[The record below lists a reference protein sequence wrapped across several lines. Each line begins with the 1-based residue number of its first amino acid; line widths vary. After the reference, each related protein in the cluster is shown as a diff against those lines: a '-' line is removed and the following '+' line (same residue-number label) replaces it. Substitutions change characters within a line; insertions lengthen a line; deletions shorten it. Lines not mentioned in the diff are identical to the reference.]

1 MPTRPM
7 PIKFVLLVN
16 KQGQTRLSKYIN
28 TPTHARDVRDD
39 ASPSNVPS
47 SSGRDTSTTTSR
59 RQSLLDE
66 AEIVRRCLRRTDR
79 DCNSIDFHTTR
90 VVYRRYA
97 SLFFIVGV
105 DKDENT
111 LAVLEWIH
119 CLVEAF
125 DKFFGNVC
133 ELDLM
138 FRLDVAYSII
148 DEMLGCGWVVDANK
162 QSVLSGLK
170 LLERSEHVES

>member
-1 MPTRPM
+1 M

-16 KQGQTRLSKYIN
+16 KQGQTRLSKYMN
-28 TPTHARDVRDD
+28 TPEVFHADPDEKPTSVQT
-39 ASPSNVPS
+39 P
-47 SSGRDTSTTTSR
+47 TSTSAQTSAQT
-59 RQSLLDE
+59 QSRLLAE

-79 DCNSIDFHTTR
+79 ECNSIDFHSTR

-119 CLVEAF
+119 CLVETF
-125 DKFFGNVC
+125 DRFFGNVC
-133 ELDLM
+133 ELDIM
-138 FRLDVAYSII
+138 FRLDVAHSIV

-162 QSVLSGLK
+162 QSVLSGLN

>member
-1 MPTRPM
+1 M

-28 TPTHARDVRDD
+28 
-39 ASPSNVPS
+39 VPQDGE
-47 SSGRDTSTTTSR
+47 SGRQTK
-59 RQSLLDE
+59 QSKHQTQRASELQSHRLLAE

-105 DKDENT
+105 DKEENE
-111 LAVLEWIH
+111 LAALEWIH
-119 CLVEAF
+119 CLVETF
-125 DKFFGNVC
+125 DRFFGNVC

-138 FRLDVAYSII
+138 FRLDVA
-148 DEMLGCGWVVDANK
+148 
-162 QSVLSGLK
+162 
-170 LLERSEHVES
+170 

>member
-1 MPTRPM
+1 M

-16 KQGQTRLSKYIN
+16 KQGQTRLSKYISV
-28 TPTHARDVRDD
+28 PQD
-39 ASPSNVPS
+39 AEFGTQKTRNKESKHQCQRASEL
-47 SSGRDTSTTTSR
+47 
-59 RQSLLDE
+59 QSHRLLAE

-105 DKDENT
+105 DKEENE
-111 LAVLEWIH
+111 LAVLEFIH
-119 CLVEAF
+119 CMVETF
-125 DKFFGNVC
+125 DRFFGNVC

-138 FRLDVAYSII
+138 FRLDVAYNII
-148 DEMLGCGWVVDANK
+148 DEMLGCGWVVDTNK

-170 LLERSEHVES
+170 LMEHSDGIGA

>member
-1 MPTRPM
+1 M
-7 PIKFVLLVN
+7 PIQFVLLVN
-16 KQGQTRLSKYIN
+16 KQGQTRLSKYMASVEDVFGAGK
-28 TPTHARDVRDD
+28 HAKHHAQR
-39 ASPSNVPS
+39 ASAK
-47 SSGRDTSTTTSR
+47 
-59 RQSLLDE
+59 QSQRLLAE
-66 AEIVRRCLRRTDR
+66 SEIVRRCLRRTER
-79 DCNSIDFHTTR
+79 DCNSIDFHNTR

-105 DKDENT
+105 DKEENE

-119 CLVEAF
+119 CLVETF
-125 DKFFGNVC
+125 DRFFGNVC

-138 FRLDVAYSII
+138 FRLDVAYGII

-170 LLERSEHVES
+170 LLERSDSVGA

>member
-1 MPTRPM
+1 M

-16 KQGQTRLSKYIN
+16 KQGQTRLSKYMAGAEDELVGGKQS
-28 TPTHARDVRDD
+28 TQGKHHTQR
-39 ASPSNVPS
+39 ASAK
-47 SSGRDTSTTTSR
+47 
-59 RQSLLDE
+59 QSKRLLAE

-105 DKDENT
+105 DKGENE

-119 CLVEAF
+119 CLVETF
-125 DKFFGNVC
+125 DRFFGNVC

-148 DEMLGCGWVVDANK
+148 DEMLGCGWVIDANK

-170 LLERSEHVES
+170 LLERSDGVGA